1 MPKIILTEDQRKKK
15 IEGSKRWNL
24 KNREKMAGYRKVW
37 LAKMSNKEK
46 TEYFRKYN
54 KRYKQ
59 RKKIK
64 TINNFILFLAQTCE
78 IITKT
83 VPDYRLNRFVEQV
96 VEQGVSLKLR

>member
-1 MPKIILTEDQRKKK
+1 MPKKFLTEEQRKKK

-24 KNREKMAGYRKVW
+24 KNKEKMAGYRKVW
-37 LAKMSNKEK
+37 LAKMSKEEK

-54 KRYKQ
+54 KKYTQ

-78 IITKT
+78 IIIKT
-83 VPDYRLNRFVEQV
+83 VPNYKLNRFVME
-96 VEQGVSLKLR
+96 GVSLKLR